1 MSSAVPPPSRITK
14 SHYELLSALRHALRR
29 FLRFSEEAAHA
40 AGLEPQQ
47 HQALLAIKGFPG
59 RDHASIGEL
68 AERLQVRHH
77 SAVGLIDRL
86 ARRGLV
92 RRAPAVDDRR
102 RVEIH
107 LTPRGET
114 LLRRLS
120 AFHLKELRQLG
131 PELRRLLG
139 SVTKT

>member
-1 MSSAVPPPSRITK
+1 MSSAVPPTRRITK

-92 RRAPAVDDRR
+92 RRAPAAADRPDGRPR
-102 RVEIH
+102 RGP
-107 LTPRGET
+107 TP
-114 LLRRLS
+114 
-120 AFHLKELRQLG
+120 
-131 PELRRLLG
+131 PP
-139 SVTKT
+139 